1 MINYPLS
8 DPHHCPCSD
17 LQVQRCSTPSS
28 TTLPPHLFRGGTS
41 CGFLVDTI
49 AVKQA
54 LSCLLLRHEEA
65 AVGDKLPVKV
75 IRNLTPC
82 GTFWVR
88 KEDNKEQEAMLKN
101 ISDGIV

>member
-17 LQVQRCSTPSS
+17 LQVQRCSTSF
-28 TTLPPHLFRGGTS
+28 LNHPPPTYPVVAHH
-41 CGFLVDTI
+41 VDTI

-54 LSCLLLRHEEA
+54 LSCLLLCHEEEA

-75 IRNLTPC
+75 IGTLTPC

-101 ISDGIV
+101 ISDGIA